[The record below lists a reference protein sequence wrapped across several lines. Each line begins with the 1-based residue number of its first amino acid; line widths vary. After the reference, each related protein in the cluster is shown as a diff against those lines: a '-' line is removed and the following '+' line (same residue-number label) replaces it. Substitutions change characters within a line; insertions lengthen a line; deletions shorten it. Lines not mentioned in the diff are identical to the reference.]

1 MIFSSFLLQQLAA
14 ILITRQIIGN
24 LKEAFLPYLQWKAKL
39 YKVGYEMTKD
49 LISPDSKASHQFQN
63 SPSSDSPNQSMG
75 ELSSPGMSNMG
86 KSDSVIEET
95 ATESDQSTLGVKQR
109 KMSQDE
115 TQGNNKSADSQS
127 KQIKPLSLTQAEV
140 ESAMKQVC
148 SKIIIAQT
156 YQKYHH

>member
-1 MIFSSFLLQQLAA
+1 
-14 ILITRQIIGN
+14 
-24 LKEAFLPYLQWKAKL
+24 
-39 YKVGYEMTKD
+39 MTKD
-49 LISPDSKASHQFQN
+49 LISPDSKPSHQFQN

-75 ELSSPGMSNMG
+75 ELSSLGMSNVG
-86 KSDSVIEET
+86 KSDSVIGET
-95 ATESDQSTLGVKQR
+95 APTESDQSTLGVKQR

-115 TQGNNKSADSQS
+115 TQGNYKSEDSQN

-148 SKIIIAQT
+148 SKNIIAIQT